1 MLKKIVSR
9 QFFVLLCSLFL
20 MFQTLQYSAFGA
32 GKDVMSKES
41 ASEILKVI
49 MPDVKVLSVEPAAV
63 EGLWETAFESRGEK
77 GIAYI
82 DFAGKNV
89 IFGNILNVAT
99 KTNLTKKKFDE
110 INKIDVSLI
119 PLKDSI
125 VMGNSMAKHKVIVF
139 DDPDCPYCAK
149 LHQEL
154 KQVVEQRKDIAVY
167 FKLFPLVQIHPKA
180 YKKSQAIVCEKSNEK
195 ALALLEDV
203 FAKKTIPEPSCETK
217 IIDENIA
224 LAKKLGI
231 SSTPILILD
240 DGRVVRGALKADDLI
255 KAIDNK

>member
-9 QFFVLLCSLFL
+9 RFFVLLCSLFFI
-20 MFQTLQYSAFGA
+20 FQPFQYSVFGA
-32 GKDVMSKES
+32 SKDVMSKE
-41 ASEILKVI
+41 AAAELLKVI
-49 MPDVKVLSVEPAAV
+49 MPDVKVLSVESAPV
-63 EGLWETAFESRGEK
+63 DGLWEVALESGGEK

-149 LHQEL
+149 LHKEL
-154 KQVVEQRKDIAVY
+154 KQVVELRKDIAVY
-167 FKLFPLVQIHPKA
+167 FKLFPLVQIHPQA
-180 YKKSQAIVCEKSNEK
+180 YKKSKAIVCENSNEK
-195 ALALLEDV
+195 ALSLLDDA

-240 DGRVVRGALKADDLI
+240 DGRVVRGALKAEDLI

>member
-9 QFFVLLCSLFL
+9 HFFVLLCSLFF
-20 MFQTLQYSAFGA
+20 MFQPFQYSVFGA
-32 GKDVMSKES
+32 SKDVMSKE
-41 ASEILKVI
+41 AAGELLKVI
-49 MPDVKVLSVEPAAV
+49 MPDVKVLSVESAPV
-63 EGLWETAFESRGEK
+63 DGLWEVALESGGEK

-149 LHQEL
+149 LHKEL
-154 KQVVEQRKDIAVY
+154 KNVVELRKDVAIY
-167 FKLFPLVQIHPKA
+167 FKLFPLVQIHPQA
-180 YKKSQAIVCEKSNEK
+180 YKKSKAIVCEKSNEK
-195 ALALLEDV
+195 ALALLDDA

-240 DGRVVRGALKADDLI
+240 DGRVVRGALKAEDLI

>member
-1 MLKKIVSR
+1 
-9 QFFVLLCSLFL
+9 
-20 MFQTLQYSAFGA
+20 MFQPFQYSVFGA
-32 GKDVMSKES
+32 SKDVMSKES
-41 ASEILKVI
+41 AGEILKVI
-49 MPDVKVLSVEPAAV
+49 MPDVKVLSVGSAPV
-63 EGLWETAFESRGEK
+63 DGLWEVALESGGEK

-89 IFGNILNVAT
+89 VFGSIVDAAT

-149 LHQEL
+149 LHEEL
-154 KQVVEQRKDIAVY
+154 KRTVEQRKDIAVY
-167 FKLFPLVQIHPKA
+167 FKLFPLVQIHPQA
-180 YKKSQAIVCEKSNEK
+180 YKKSTAIVCEKSNEK
-195 ALALLEDV
+195 ALSLLDDA

-217 IIDENIA
+217 IIDENMK

-240 DGRVVRGALKADDLI
+240 DGRVVRGALKAEDLI